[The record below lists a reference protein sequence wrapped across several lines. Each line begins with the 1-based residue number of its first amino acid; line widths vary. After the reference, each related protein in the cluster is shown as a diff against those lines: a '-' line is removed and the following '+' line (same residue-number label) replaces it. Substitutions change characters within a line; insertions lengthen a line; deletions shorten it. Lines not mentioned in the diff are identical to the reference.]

1 MKLKEIVDRLN
12 DFAPFALQEGYD
24 NSGIQIGDPQSN
36 RHRGLICLDVTE
48 KVLDEA
54 ISKGCDLIV
63 SHHPLL
69 FEGLKRI
76 TGHGVVDKV
85 VVKAIRQDIAI
96 VSVHTNLDNI
106 SKGVNKKLAEA
117 IGLKDLKILSPR
129 KGLLQ
134 KLVTF
139 CPENHAD
146 KVRSAIFEAGAGQ
159 IGEYDCCSF
168 NVIGNGTFRGS
179 DDTNPFVG
187 EKGKLHF
194 EPETRIETILPVY
207 LVPQVLKAM
216 LNAHPY
222 EEVAYDIYALD
233 NTFSNVG
240 AGMIG
245 LLEAP
250 VTEIE
255 LLLKI
260 KEALRVPFLRH
271 SEFTG
276 RMVQRIAVCGGSGS
290 FLRQQAL
297 NSGADVFISA
307 DIKYHDFI
315 GAQSRIL
322 LVDAGHYETEQF
334 TKELLH
340 EILTKKITNF
350 ALLIS
355 EQDINPVKYL

>member
-134 KLVTF
+134 KLVT
-139 CPENHAD
+139 
-146 KVRSAIFEAGAGQ
+146 
-159 IGEYDCCSF
+159 
-168 NVIGNGTFRGS
+168 
-179 DDTNPFVG
+179 
-187 EKGKLHF
+187 
-194 EPETRIETILPVY
+194 
-207 LVPQVLKAM
+207 
-216 LNAHPY
+216 
-222 EEVAYDIYALD
+222 
-233 NTFSNVG
+233 
-240 AGMIG
+240 
-245 LLEAP
+245 
-250 VTEIE
+250 
-255 LLLKI
+255 
-260 KEALRVPFLRH
+260 
-271 SEFTG
+271 
-276 RMVQRIAVCGGSGS
+276 
-290 FLRQQAL
+290 
-297 NSGADVFISA
+297 
-307 DIKYHDFI
+307 
-315 GAQSRIL
+315 
-322 LVDAGHYETEQF
+322 
-334 TKELLH
+334 
-340 EILTKKITNF
+340 
-350 ALLIS
+350 
-355 EQDINPVKYL
+355 